1 MVAQDQDSRLDGA
14 GNDLD
19 RMRLKGGI
27 VELERGGSGHGEGRI
42 SGRVD

>member
-1 MVAQDQDSRLDGA
+1 MIAQDQDSRLDGA

-19 RMRLKGGI
+19 RMRLWARI
-27 VELERGGSGHGEGRI
+27 VELERGGSGHREGRI